1 MLISRRDA
9 VRRLSGTA
17 MLLAAGRLRSS
28 ESPVQMRLPSAPPRF
43 DRYPFTLGIA
53 SGQPRP
59 DSVVLWTRLAPE
71 PHAEGGGMDP
81 LPVPLRWEMAHDE
94 AFTQLVRTGEVVAL
108 PSLAHSV
115 RIQVDR
121 LPPGRVFHY
130 RFITGH
136 AVSAIGRTRT
146 APPADS
152 QPARLRLALASCQHY
167 EQGRF
172 TVHREIAASDID
184 LVLFVGDYIYD
195 SSHPSFLRR
204 PHEGPPPE
212 TLDQFRA
219 RHATYKLDLDLQ
231 AAHAAHPWI
240 LAWDDHE
247 VRNDYAAALGTGELS
262 AAEFVRIRAAA
273 YQAYFEHLPLALDQ
287 IPGERGMRMHD
298 HYTWGRLAEL
308 WTLDGRQHRSV
319 QACNAADESG
329 GHLRW
334 YCDELADR
342 QRSLL
347 GPAQESWLHRGLAH
361 SQRRWKLIG
370 QATQMSA
377 SGLETLG
384 RQLVHTDGWDGY
396 ASSRARLLQH
406 LADRGVQDV
415 VALGGDVHRHVVANL
430 RVRPNDE
437 RSAVV
442 ASEFVTTS
450 LTTRGIP
457 ESWMSL
463 IRSSNPD
470 ILHGRSDERG
480 YALIELGNQSL
491 HLTARATG
499 FPVTES
505 SLLHTQAS
513 YSVESGRAGPQQA

>member
-1 MLISRRDA
+1 
-9 VRRLSGTA
+9 
-17 MLLAAGRLRSS
+17 MLLAVGRLRSA
-28 ESPVQMRLPSAPPRF
+28 ESPSQMRLPSAAPHF

-59 DSVVLWTRLAPE
+59 GSVVLWTRLAPE
-71 PHAEGGGMDP
+71 PHADAGGMDP
-81 LPVPLRWEMAHDE
+81 LPVRLRWEVAHDE
-94 AFTQLVRTGEVVAL
+94 AFTQVLRSGEVVAL

-115 RIQVDR
+115 RVPVDR
-121 LPPGRVFHY
+121 LPPGRVFYY
-130 RFITGH
+130 RFISGQ

-172 TVHREIAASDID
+172 TVHREIAASDLD
-184 LVLFVGDYIYD
+184 LVLFVGDYVYD
-195 SSHPSFLRR
+195 SSNPSFLRR
-204 PHEGPPPE
+204 PHEGPDPV
-212 TLDQFRA
+212 TLTEFRA
-219 RHATYKLDLDLQ
+219 RHATYKLDRDLQ

-247 VRNDYAAALGTGELS
+247 VRNDYAAALGTGELA

-287 IPGERGMRMHD
+287 IPGPLGMRMHD
-298 HYTWGRLAEL
+298 RYTWGQLAEL
-308 WTLDGRQHRSV
+308 WTLDGRQYRSV
-319 QACNAADESG
+319 QACNEAEESG

-334 YCDELADR
+334 LCDDLTAR
-342 QRSLL
+342 PRSLL
-347 GPAQESWLHRGLAH
+347 GPAQEAWLHQGLAD
-361 SQRRWKLIG
+361 SRRRWKLIG

-384 RQLVHTDGWDGY
+384 QRLVHTDGWDGY
-396 ASSRARLLQH
+396 ASSRTRLLQH
-406 LADRGVQDV
+406 LADSGMQDV
-415 VALGGDVHRHVVANL
+415 VALGGDVHRHVAANL
-430 RVRPNDE
+430 RIRPNDE
-437 RSAVV
+437 RSKVI

-450 LTTRGIP
+450 ITTRGIP
-457 ESWMSL
+457 ETWMSL

-480 YALIELGNQSL
+480 YALIEVRNQSL

-505 SLLHTQAS
+505 SRLHTQAS
-513 YSVESGRAGPQQA
+513 YSVESGRAGPQRA